1 MQPPRSTIAF
11 AASFGTSQV
20 VGEPVLFK
28 DTVLRLVKDSSGG
41 WVETWD
47 GFDWVKP
54 ASGPGPATHWVS
66 GRRMTDAELVQRGI
80 RPPSGNRA
88 PGS

>member
-1 MQPPRSTIAF
+1 MPRPRSTTAS
-11 AASFGTSQV
+11 AAPFGASQV

-41 WVETWD
+41 WVETWN

-66 GRRMTDAELVQRGI
+66 GRRMTDAELAQRGI
-80 RPPSGNRA
+80 RPPSGHRA
-88 PGS
+88 PDS